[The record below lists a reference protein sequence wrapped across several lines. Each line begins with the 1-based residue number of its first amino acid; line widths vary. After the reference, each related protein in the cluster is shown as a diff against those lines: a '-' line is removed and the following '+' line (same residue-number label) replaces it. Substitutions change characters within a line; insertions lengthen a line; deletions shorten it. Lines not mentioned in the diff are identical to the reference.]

1 MERVKLYC
9 QGACL
14 GEIRLRCLGGRTEV
28 CASMEDPG
36 DGLYRAVLRGERG
49 ELMLGVLAPEGGRL
63 ALGRMLYTRDITGL
77 GPLRDGEARRSFRF
91 QQQAGWRQTGCP
103 AQLFQDP
110 FLQSRLQRI
119 GQAWWRREEPLL
131 LLALPVEPG
140 RPFPLECLFCL
151 GRLERVEG
159 RRCVVYA
166 FRGEE
171 PVPPDRPDG

>member
-9 QGACL
+9 QGTCL
-14 GEIRLRCLGGRTEV
+14 GEVRLQSQGGRTEV
-28 CASMEDPG
+28 RASMEDPG

-63 ALGRMLYTRDITGL
+63 ELRRMIYTRDITGL

-91 QQQAGWRQTGCP
+91 QQQAGWRQTCCP
-103 AQLFQDP
+103 AQLFQDR
-110 FLQSRLQRI
+110 FLQSRLREI
-119 GQAWWRREEPLL
+119 GQAWWRREGPLL
-131 LLALPVEPG
+131 LLALPVDLG

-159 RRCVVYA
+159 HQSVVYA
-166 FRGEE
+166 FREEE
-171 PVPPDRPDG
+171 PVLR